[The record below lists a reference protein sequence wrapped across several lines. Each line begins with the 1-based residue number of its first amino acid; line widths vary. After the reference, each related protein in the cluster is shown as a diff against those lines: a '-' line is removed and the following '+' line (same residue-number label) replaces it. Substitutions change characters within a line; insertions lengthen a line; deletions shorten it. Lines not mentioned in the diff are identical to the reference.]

1 MDISRGTEMNGTRV
15 PDSVGRRRLPARL
28 PPLNLF
34 RTFDCAVRH
43 GSFRMA
49 AAELCVTPSAVSQQ
63 IRQLEDYIGSPLFRR
78 LPRRVELTRDG
89 MRLAT
94 SVREAIAMLSAA
106 CEQIIAADVPTMI
119 CVNAASALA
128 SRWLVSRLKGFM
140 EAHPNIRV
148 MLQAAHDEIDF
159 RRQDIDIAI
168 RWGAGGWNGAAA
180 ERLVDDVISPV
191 CSPEFRDHHGLTDP
205 RQLHGLTQ
213 LHTVGIGNTWS
224 DWLAAV
230 GLSGIVF
237 KDILYFSDASLML
250 EAAAQGQGI
259 CLATTL
265 LAQPDLQS
273 GRLVRPFATELA
285 TAEGY
290 HLLVDAR
297 HGERPAVAA
306 FRAWIREEARKS
318 LASMQRGPTA
328 AVLPMRH
335 RALRETGRT
344 SRRSVPR

>member
-1 MDISRGTEMNGTRV
+1 MSGAPV
-15 PDSVGRRRLPARL
+15 PTAADADPASQRAAGEGKRRSPLRL

-34 RTFDCAVRH
+34 RTFECAARH
-43 GSFRMA
+43 GSFRLA

-63 IRQLEDYIGSPLFRR
+63 IRLLEDYLGVRLFRR

-94 SVREAIAMLSAA
+94 SVKEAIAGLSAA
-106 CEQIIAADVPTMI
+106 CESISAADAPTMI

-128 SRWLVSRLKGFM
+128 SRWLVARLKGFM

-148 MLQAAHDEIDF
+148 MLQAAGDEVDF

-168 RWGAGGWNGAAA
+168 RWGTGGWNGAVA

-191 CSPEFRDHHGLTDP
+191 CSPEFRDRHGLGDP
-205 RQLHGLTQ
+205 RRLRVHELTQ
-213 LHTVGIGNTWS
+213 LHTIGIGNTWS
-224 DWLAAV
+224 DWLAAAGV
-230 GLSGIVF
+230 SGAAF

-265 LAQPDLQS
+265 LAQADLQS
-273 GRLVRPFATELA
+273 GRLVRPFPIELA
-285 TAEGY
+285 PAEGY
-290 HLLVDAR
+290 YLLVDAR

-306 FRAWIREEARKS
+306 FRTWIREEARQTLS
-318 LASMQRGPTA
+318 GVPQY
-328 AVLPMRH
+328 RH
-335 RALRETGRT
+335 
-344 SRRSVPR
+344 

>member
-1 MDISRGTEMNGTRV
+1 MSGTQA
-15 PDSVGRRRLPARL
+15 PDSGRRHRPPARL

-34 RTFDCAVRH
+34 RTFECAARH
-43 GSFRMA
+43 GSFRLA

-63 IRQLEDYIGSPLFRR
+63 IRQLEDWTGVRLFRR

-89 MRLAT
+89 MQLAT

-106 CEQIIAADVPTMI
+106 CEHITAADAPTMI

-148 MLQAAHDEIDF
+148 MLQAAGDEIDF
-159 RRQDIDIAI
+159 RRQDVDIAI
-168 RWGAGGWNGAAA
+168 RWGKGRWNGAVA

-191 CSPEFRDHHGLTDP
+191 CSPEFRDRHRLTDS
-205 RQLHGLTQ
+205 RRLHGLTQ

-224 DWLAAV
+224 DWLAAAGV
-230 GLSGIVF
+230 SGIAF
-237 KDILYFSDASLML
+237 KDVLYFSDASLML

-265 LAQPDLQS
+265 LAHADLRS
-273 GRLVRPFATELA
+273 GRLVRPFSTELA
-285 TAEGY
+285 VAEGY
-290 HLLVDAR
+290 HLLVDSR

-306 FRAWIREEARKS
+306 FRAWIREEARKTLGS
-318 LASMQRGPTA
+318 VPHRSIA

-335 RALRETGRT
+335 RARGGTGRT
-344 SRRSVPR
+344 SRRSAAR

>member
-1 MDISRGTEMNGTRV
+1 MSGAPV
-15 PDSVGRRRLPARL
+15 PTTADADPALQRAAGEGKRRSPLRL

-34 RTFDCAVRH
+34 RTFECAARH
-43 GSFRMA
+43 GSFRLA

-63 IRQLEDYIGSPLFRR
+63 IRQLEDYLGVRLFRR

-94 SVREAIAMLSAA
+94 SVKEAIAGLSAA
-106 CEQIIAADVPTMI
+106 CESISAADAPTMI

-148 MLQAAHDEIDF
+148 MLQAAGDEVDF
-159 RRQDIDIAI
+159 RRQDIDVAI
-168 RWGAGGWNGAAA
+168 RWGAGGWNGAVA

-191 CSPEFRDHHGLTDP
+191 CSPEFRDRHELSDP
-205 RQLHGLTQ
+205 RRLDELTQ
-213 LHTVGIGNTWS
+213 LHTIGIGNTWS
-224 DWLAAV
+224 DWLAAAGV
-230 GLSGIVF
+230 SGVAF

-265 LAQPDLQS
+265 LAQADLQS
-273 GRLVRPFATELA
+273 GRLVRPFPIELA
-285 TAEGY
+285 PAEGY

-306 FRAWIREEARKS
+306 FRAWIREEARRTLS
-318 LASMQRGPTA
+318 GVPQY
-328 AVLPMRH
+328 RH
-335 RALRETGRT
+335 
-344 SRRSVPR
+344 

>member
-1 MDISRGTEMNGTRV
+1 MSAAAMPESADATADVDPASRGAGT
-15 PDSVGRRRLPARL
+15 GKRRAPLRL

-34 RTFDCAVRH
+34 RTFECAARH

-49 AAELCVTPSAVSQQ
+49 AMELCVTPSAISQQ
-63 IRQLEDYIGSPLFRR
+63 IRQLEDYLGVRLFRR

-106 CEQIIAADVPTMI
+106 CENITAADAPIMI

-140 EAHPNIRV
+140 EAHHNIRV
-148 MLQAAHDEIDF
+148 MLQAANDEIDF

-168 RWGAGGWNGAAA
+168 RWGAGGWNGAVA

-191 CSPEFRDHHGLTDP
+191 CSPDFRDRHGLRDP
-205 RQLHGLTQ
+205 GRLHELTQ
-213 LHTVGIGNTWS
+213 LHTIGIGNTWS
-224 DWLAAV
+224 DWLAAA
-230 GLSGIVF
+230 GQSGIAF

-265 LAQPDLQS
+265 LVQADLQS
-273 GRLVRPFATELA
+273 GRLVRPFPIELA
-285 TAEGY
+285 PAEGY

-297 HGERPAVAA
+297 HAERPAVAA
-306 FRAWIREEARKS
+306 FRTWIREEARRT
-318 LASMQRGPTA
+318 LGGVP
-328 AVLPMRH
+328 RH
-335 RALRETGRT
+335 RH
-344 SRRSVPR
+344 

>member
-1 MDISRGTEMNGTRV
+1 MSGGPVPESADADLASRRV
-15 PDSVGRRRLPARL
+15 AAKERRRLPLRL

-34 RTFDCAVRH
+34 RSFECAARH

-63 IRQLEDYIGSPLFRR
+63 IRQLEDYLGVCLFRR
-78 LPRRVELTRDG
+78 LTRRVELTRDG
-89 MRLAT
+89 MQLAT

-106 CEQIIAADVPTMI
+106 CENVTAADAPTMI

-140 EAHPNIRV
+140 EAHHNIRV
-148 MLQAAHDEIDF
+148 MLQAASDEIDF
-159 RRQDIDIAI
+159 RRQDVDIAI
-168 RWGAGGWNGAAA
+168 RWGSYGWSGAAA

-191 CSPEFRDHHGLTDP
+191 CSPEFRDRNGLTNP
-205 RQLHGLTQ
+205 ARLHGLTQ

-224 DWLAAV
+224 DWLAAAGV
-230 GLSGIVF
+230 SGVAF
-237 KDILYFSDASLML
+237 RDVLYFSDASLML

-265 LAQPDLQS
+265 LVQADLRS
-273 GRLVRPFATELA
+273 GRLVRPFPTELA
-285 TAEGY
+285 PVEGY

-306 FRAWIREEARKS
+306 FRAWIREEARQT
-318 LASMQRGPTA
+318 LGGAPHH
-328 AVLPMRH
+328 RH
-335 RALRETGRT
+335 
-344 SRRSVPR
+344 

>member
-1 MDISRGTEMNGTRV
+1 MSGAPV
-15 PDSVGRRRLPARL
+15 PEFADADPASPRAASAGRRRAPPRL

-34 RTFDCAVRH
+34 RTFDCAARH
-43 GSFRMA
+43 CSFRAA

-63 IRQLEDYIGSPLFRR
+63 IRQLEDYLGVQLFRR

-94 SVREAIAMLSAA
+94 SVKEAIALLSAS
-106 CEQIIAADVPTMI
+106 CETIIATDAPTLI

-140 EAHPNIRV
+140 EAHPNVRI
-148 MLQAAHDEIDF
+148 MLQAGSDEIDF

-168 RWGAGGWNGAAA
+168 RWGAGGWHGALV

-191 CSPEFRDHHGLTDP
+191 CSPEFRDQHRLSDP
-205 RQLHGLTQ
+205 SRLHELTQ

-224 DWLAAV
+224 DWLAAA
-230 GLSGIVF
+230 GQSGIAF

-265 LAQPDLQS
+265 LAQADLQS
-273 GRLVRPFATELA
+273 GRLVRPFPVELA
-285 TAEGY
+285 PVEGY

-297 HGERPAVAA
+297 QAERPAVAA
-306 FRAWIREEARKS
+306 FRAWIREAARQTLS
-318 LASMQRGPTA
+318 GIPHH
-328 AVLPMRH
+328 RH
-335 RALRETGRT
+335 
-344 SRRSVPR
+344 

>member
-1 MDISRGTEMNGTRV
+1 MSGAPV
-15 PDSVGRRRLPARL
+15 PVSADTDPAPQGAAGEGKRRPPPRL

-34 RTFDCAVRH
+34 RTFECAARH
-43 GSFRMA
+43 GRFRTA

-63 IRQLEDYIGSPLFRR
+63 IRQLEDYLNVRLFRR

-94 SVREAIAMLSAA
+94 SVKEAIAGLSAA
-106 CEQIIAADVPTMI
+106 CESISAADAPTMI

-148 MLQAAHDEIDF
+148 MLQAASDEIDF
-159 RRQDIDIAI
+159 RRQDVDIAI
-168 RWGAGGWNGAAA
+168 RWGTGGWNGAAA

-191 CSPEFRDHHGLTDP
+191 CSPEFRDRHGLGDP
-205 RQLHGLTQ
+205 RRLHVHELTQ
-213 LHTVGIGNTWS
+213 LHTIGIGNTWS
-224 DWLAAV
+224 DWLAAAGV
-230 GLSGIVF
+230 NGVAF

-265 LAQPDLQS
+265 LAQTDLQS

-285 TAEGY
+285 PVEGY

-297 HGERPAVAA
+297 HAERPAVAA
-306 FRAWIREEARKS
+306 FRAWVREEARQT
-318 LASMQRGPTA
+318 LGGVQRY
-328 AVLPMRH
+328 RH
-335 RALRETGRT
+335 
-344 SRRSVPR
+344 

>member
-1 MDISRGTEMNGTRV
+1 M
-15 PDSVGRRRLPARL
+15 PDSDDADPASRRVAGEGKRRPPVRL

-34 RTFDCAVRH
+34 RTFECAARH

-63 IRQLEDYIGSPLFRR
+63 IRQLEDYLGVRLFRR

-89 MRLAT
+89 IRLAT
-94 SVREAIAMLSAA
+94 SVQEAIAMLSAG
-106 CEQIIAADVPTMI
+106 CENIIASDAPTMI

-140 EAHPNIRV
+140 EAHHNIRV
-148 MLQAAHDEIDF
+148 MLQAANDEIDF

-168 RWGAGGWNGAAA
+168 RWGAGGWSGAVA

-191 CSPEFRDHHGLTDP
+191 CSPEFRDRHGLSDP
-205 RQLHGLTQ
+205 GRLHELTQ

-224 DWLAAV
+224 DWLAAA
-230 GLSGIVF
+230 GQSGIAF

-265 LAQPDLQS
+265 LVQADLRS
-273 GRLVRPFATELA
+273 GRLVRPFPIELA
-285 TAEGY
+285 PAEGY

-306 FRAWIREEARKS
+306 FRAWIRAEARQT
-318 LASMQRGPTA
+318 LGGVPHH
-328 AVLPMRH
+328 RH
-335 RALRETGRT
+335 
-344 SRRSVPR
+344 